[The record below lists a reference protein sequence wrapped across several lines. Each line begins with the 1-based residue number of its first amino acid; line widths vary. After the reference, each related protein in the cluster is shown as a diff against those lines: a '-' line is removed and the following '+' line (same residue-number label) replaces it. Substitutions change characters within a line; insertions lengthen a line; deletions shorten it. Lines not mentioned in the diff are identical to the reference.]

1 MAHSGTINVAS
12 KPMGLGLAINGQ
24 PRVAVPRGR
33 RSLQTMNAVKEVFM
47 PALSSTM
54 TEGKIVSWLKSPGDK
69 VKKGESIV
77 VVESGESPILSYKI
91 ILYMFMAECAL
102 SGTHFF

>member
-1 MAHSGTINVAS
+1 MRQGISLSSNACPT
-12 KPMGLGLAINGQ
+12 
-24 PRVAVPRGR
+24 RVAICRARAVQGRSR
-33 RSLQTMNAVKEVFM
+33 RSLQVVNGVKDVFM

-77 VVESGESPILSYKI
+77 VVESGAPARYSR
-91 ILYMFMAECAL
+91 
-102 SGTHFF
+102 